1 MTLTMTRTTNLMVVM
16 ACVAALASCTTA
28 GKTAT
33 GAGVGAAAGGLLT
46 GTAGGAVAG
55 ALIAGF
61 GTYLYETRDGKC
73 RYRNSKGQI
82 VTKKCHWK

>member
-1 MTLTMTRTTNLMVVM
+1 MKQLAIVLL
-16 ACVAALASCTTA
+16 CIAALSGCTTA
-28 GKTAT
+28 QRTAT

-73 RYRNSKGQI
+73 RYRNSKGK
-82 VTKKCHWK
+82 VYTTKCHWR

>member
-1 MTLTMTRTTNLMVVM
+1 M
-16 ACVAALASCTTA
+16 
-28 GKTAT
+28 
-33 GAGVGAAAGGLLT
+33 GAAAGGLLT